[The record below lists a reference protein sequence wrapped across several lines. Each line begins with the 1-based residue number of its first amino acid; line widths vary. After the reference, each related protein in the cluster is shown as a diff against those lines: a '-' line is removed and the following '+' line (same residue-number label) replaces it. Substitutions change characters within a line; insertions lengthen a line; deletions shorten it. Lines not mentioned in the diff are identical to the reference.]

1 MLLLTLVK
9 NEESSSHAIIER
21 MPKEVI
27 QAVIDNLN
35 HIHKSSVSIRWWERR
50 EDGELRNHPPR
61 SDCTLVDSTQG
72 FSINQVVHL
81 HMVCCDAAQHT
92 QDSTHS
98 THCTP
103 LSGVPIIIKFHLM
116 NAFMS

>member
-1 MLLLTLVK
+1 MVGK
-9 NEESSSHAIIER
+9 ERGRRVEET
-21 MPKEVI
+21 
-27 QAVIDNLN
+27 
-35 HIHKSSVSIRWWERR
+35 
-50 EDGELRNHPPR
+50 PPQVLPDLIVHYFQSR
-61 SDCTLVDSTQG
+61 LGPLTQG

-81 HMVCCDAAQHT
+81 HRVCCDAAQHT

-103 LSGVPIIIKFHLM
+103 LSGVPIIKFHLM